1 MIMKAR
7 TLPSQKL
14 FRILLAVALVATLVP
29 LAALSNMRSADAATL
44 WKTDVNTDTRI
55 VSGGI
60 VLDDDLCART
70 PVFNVPVTTKT
81 IKQTPNPG
89 GDDLE
94 GPNDTVYR
102 YSYALSLR
110 ASDAS
115 KGNTLGTT
123 ITAKWTNAGFDANG
137 DRIDLVIT
145 WLPDSKWYSNVN
157 RSSIVLL
164 DRCSKNTWNT
174 AGINLYCNPLS
185 NGKLSCEQHI
195 RYNFY
200 KAGTTTPAEGSFLT
214 RFTDLD
220 QPGWNKTYDDDWV
233 ERIEFISGHDQAMFT
248 TPGNILKVGKNRN
261 GETNTDYRATK
272 VMNGSSLDSGVVT
285 NLSNGAEFWFFDSRG
300 GTDILDQ
307 FNAHRLTMSSG
318 VHGSVSANGKTGTAI
333 IGWRGNRT
341 VSITPDT
348 GYKVS
353 TVIVNGS
360 NEGAKTSRTFSN
372 VTSDQ
377 SISAT
382 FAPINYQ
389 IRFNANGGSGSM
401 SDQTMSYDQIT
412 NLQSNAF
419 SRAGHT
425 FKGWNTMS
433 DGTGTAYADAQ
444 AVTNLTATDGG
455 VITLYAQWEANNMNV
470 TFTDG
475 LGTTLSQGTVKYGQG
490 ATAPA
495 EPTREGY
502 TFNGWDKDYS
512 RIIEDTIINAK
523 WQANAY
529 SVAFNANRGSGSM
542 ADQSFLF
549 DQAQSLSNNAF
560 AKIGYTFTGW
570 NVSPSGSSTP
580 YTNEQTVC
588 NLTAENGGKIT
599 LYAQWRANYYHI
611 IYNANTGEGFM
622 DDQTL
627 TYDTVS
633 NLHDNLFEKTGYR
646 FAGWNTEPD
655 GSGKTYHNKQAVL
668 NLAAEDGSEVTLY
681 AQWHPAHYSVVFF
694 GNGGTDGNGG
704 VMSAYQKMIFDSCAE
719 LAENIFEREGYTWQS
734 WNTDSLGNGT
744 TYTDKQ
750 TVKNLSDIAGAVI
763 PLYSQW
769 TVNKYNVSFN
779 ANGGVG
785 SMDDQS
791 FLYDHAK
798 ALFKSSFTKTG
809 YTFQGWSTE
818 PSGAVAYEDAQTVL
832 NLTSTDGGKVTL
844 YAIWEEDPDL
854 RIAYVAH
861 DPSKA
866 SVSNAQDELAPA
878 TGIAKGS
885 TATPKKGYKFKAW
898 KTAKGDVV
906 SSSATFMPKRG
917 SDGLWHAETYFAYAD
932 PIDYKIAYNGNG
944 ASGEMAK
951 TNATYDEP
959 VALTKNAF
967 KHEGWRF
974 LGWNTEP
981 DGSGTSYANKQ
992 SVVNLTSADGATVTL
1007 YAQWE
1012 QKSFNVIFTDGQ
1024 GNSLSS
1030 QTVDYG
1036 HGATAPTEPT
1046 REGYTFTGWD
1056 KAYDNI
1062 TSDIKVNAK
1071 WRINAYTIAYDAN
1084 GGEGNM
1090 SDQVLKYDEKT
1101 KLSANNFDRAG
1112 RAFTGWNTKADGTGT
1127 AYKNEQEVSKLTA
1140 VDGEKITLYAQWKI
1154 ERFDVTFE
1162 DGMGGTIDKQE
1173 VDYGSDATA
1182 PADPER
1188 EGYKFQGWDGDYTNV
1203 TKDVTIKASWTVPD
1217 KAETQV
1223 ASAQAENQTPG
1234 GSDYAK
1240 TGSNTLGWILFA
1252 GAFMVLAV
1260 SVLWAERKR
1269 K

>member
-1 MIMKAR
+1 MNDR
-7 TLPSQKL
+7 TILSQKL
-14 FRILLAVALVATLVP
+14 FRILVAVALVATLVP
-29 LAALSNMRSADAATL
+29 LAALSNMRNADAATL
-44 WKTDVNTDTRI
+44 TKCDVNTNVNVR
-55 VSGGI
+55 SGGI
-60 VLDDDLCART
+60 VLDADLSSQVPT
-70 PVFNVPVTTKT
+70 FNVPVSIKT
-81 IKQTPNPG
+81 LKQAPSG
-89 GDDLE
+89 GDLK
-94 GPNDTVYR
+94 GPVDTIYQYR
-102 YSYALSLR
+102 YALAVR

-115 KGNTLGTT
+115 KGNTLNST

-145 WLPDSKWYSNVN
+145 WLADSKWYSNKN
-157 RSSIVLL
+157 RSDVVLL
-164 DRCSKNTWNT
+164 ERYVNNSYNT
-174 AGINLYCNPLS
+174 AGICLGCDEKSYDGT
-185 NGKLSCEQHI
+185 GKISCEQHVQ
-195 RYNFY
+195 YSFY
-200 KAGTTTPAEGSFLT
+200 KAGTNTPAEGTFLT

-220 QPGWNKTYDDDWV
+220 TDGWSSGYSDGWV

-248 TPGNILKVGKNRN
+248 STGNILKIGKNRN
-261 GETNTDYRATK
+261 GEANTDYRATK
-272 VMNGSSLDSGVVT
+272 KMDGSSLDSGVVA
-285 NLSNGAEFWFFDSRG
+285 NLSSGANFWFYASNG
-300 GTDILDQ
+300 STDILDQ
-307 FNAHRLTMSSG
+307 FNAHKVTMSSG
-318 VHGSVSANGKTGTAI
+318 GHGTVHSSGKTGSVPV
-333 IGWRGNRT
+333 GWRAART
-341 VSITPDT
+341 VTIAPDA

-353 TVIVNGS
+353 NVVVNGTS
-360 NEGAKTSRTFSN
+360 EGAKTARTFSN
-372 VTSDQ
+372 VTTDQ

-401 SDQTMSYDQIT
+401 TDQAMAYDQTA
-412 NLQSNAF
+412 NLQGNGF
-419 SRAGHT
+419 SCAGHT
-425 FKGWNTMS
+425 FKGWNTAP
-433 DGTGTAYADAQ
+433 DGSGTTYANEQ

-455 VITLYAQWEANNMNV
+455 VITLYAQWETNNMNV

-490 ATAPA
+490 ATAPE
-495 EPTREGY
+495 EPSRVGY

-512 RIIEDTIINAK
+512 RIVEDTIINAK
-523 WQANAY
+523 WRANAY
-529 SVAFNANRGSGSM
+529 SVGFNANGGKGSM
-542 ADQSFLF
+542 TDQSFLY
-549 DQAQSLSNNAF
+549 DQAQALSSNAF
-560 AKIGYTFTGW
+560 TKTGYTFTGW
-570 NVSPSGSSTP
+570 NASPSGSSTF
-580 YTNEQTVC
+580 YANKQTVS
-588 NLTAENGGKIT
+588 NLTAEDGGKVT
-599 LYAQWRANYYHI
+599 LYAQWRANNYRI
-611 IYNANTGEGFM
+611 IYNANTGEGSM

-627 TYDTVS
+627 TYDVVS

-646 FAGWNTEPD
+646 FSGWNTKAD

-668 NLAAEDGSEVTLY
+668 NLVAEEGSEITLY
-681 AQWHPAHYSVVFF
+681 AQWQPVHYSVVFF
-694 GNGGTDGNGG
+694 GNGGIDGNGG
-704 VMSAYQKMIFDSCAE
+704 VLSAYQKMIFDTCEE
-719 LAENIFEREGYTWQS
+719 LVENIFEREGYTWQS
-734 WNTDSLGNGT
+734 WNSDAKGKGT

-750 TVKNLSDIAGAVI
+750 IVKNLSDVAGAVI

-769 TVNKYNVSFN
+769 TVNKYSVSYD
-779 ANGGVG
+779 ANGGEG
-785 SMDDQS
+785 SMTDQP

-798 ALFKSSFTKTG
+798 ALSKNSFTKAG

-818 PSGAVAYEDAQTVL
+818 SSGAVAYEDSQTVL
-832 NLTSTDGGKVTL
+832 NLTSVDGGKVTL
-844 YAIWEEDPDL
+844 YAVWEEDPDL

-861 DPSKA
+861 DPNKA

-878 TGIAKGS
+878 TGSAKGS
-885 TATPKKGYKFKAW
+885 SATPKKGYKFKAW
-898 KTAKGDVV
+898 KTAKGDIA
-906 SSSATFMPKRG
+906 STSATFVPKRG
-917 SDGLWHAETYFAYAD
+917 SNGLWHAETYFAYAD

-992 SVVNLTSADGATVTL
+992 SVINLATTEGAEVVL

-1024 GNSLSS
+1024 GSSLSS

-1036 HGATAPTEPT
+1036 HDATAPEEPA

-1056 KAYDNI
+1056 KSYDNI
-1062 TSDIKVNAK
+1062 TSDITVNAK
-1071 WRINAYTIAYDAN
+1071 WRINTYTIAYDAN

-1101 KLSANNFDRAG
+1101 KLSTNNFDRAG
-1112 RAFTGWNTKADGTGT
+1112 HVFTGWNTKADGTGT

-1140 VDGEKITLYAQWKI
+1140 TEGERITLYAQWKI

-1162 DGMGGTIDKQE
+1162 DGMGGIIDKQE
-1173 VDYGSDATA
+1173 VDYSSDATA

-1223 ASAQAENQTPG
+1223 ASAQAENQAPESG
-1234 GSDYAK
+1234 DYAK

>member
-1 MIMKAR
+1 MKAE
-7 TLPSQKL
+7 TTPTHKL

-29 LAALSNMRSADAATL
+29 LAALSNMRDADAATL

-164 DRCSKNTWNT
+164 DRYSKNTWNT

-220 QPGWNKTYDDDWV
+220 QPGWNKTYDDDWI
-233 ERIEFISGHDQAMFT
+233 ERIELISGHDQAIYT
-248 TPGNILKVGKNRN
+248 STGNILKVGKNRN
-261 GETNTDYRATK
+261 GEGSTDYRATK
-272 VMNGSSLDSGVVT
+272 VMDGSSLDSGFVT
-285 NLSNGAEFWFFDSRG
+285 NMANGAEFWFFDSRG

-307 FNAHRLTMSSG
+307 FNAHKLTMSSG
-318 VHGSVSANGKTGTAI
+318 AHGSVNANGKTGTAI
-333 IGWRGNRT
+333 IGWRGGRT

-353 TVIVNGS
+353 NVVVNGS
-360 NEGAKTSRTFSN
+360 NEGAKTTRTFSN

-382 FAPINYQ
+382 FAPNNYQ

-401 SDQTMSYDQIT
+401 SDQTMTYDQTT
-412 NLQSNAF
+412 NLQGNTF

-425 FKGWNTMS
+425 FKGWNTKP
-433 DGTGTAYADAQ
+433 DGSGTAYANVQ

-495 EPTREGY
+495 EPAREGY

-512 RIIEDTIINAK
+512 RIVEDTIVNAK
-523 WQANAY
+523 WRANVY
-529 SVAFNANRGSGSM
+529 SVGFNANGGNGSM
-542 ADQSFLF
+542 ADQSFF
-549 DQAQSLSNNAF
+549 YDQAQALSGNAF
-560 AKIGYTFTGW
+560 TKTGYTFTAW
-570 NVSPSGSSTP
+570 NASPSGSSTS
-580 YTNEQTVC
+580 YANKQTVS
-588 NLTAENGGKIT
+588 NLTAEDGGKVT
-599 LYAQWRANYYHI
+599 LYAQWGANNYRI
-611 IYNANTGEGFM
+611 IYNANTGEGSM
-622 DDQTL
+622 DDQAL
-627 TYDTVS
+627 TYDAVS
-633 NLHDNLFEKTGYR
+633 NLHDNLFEKSGYR

-655 GSGKTYHNKQAVL
+655 GSGKTYHNEQAVL
-668 NLAAEDGSEVTLY
+668 NLTAEDGAEITLY
-681 AQWHPAHYSVVFF
+681 AQWQPAHYSVVFF
-694 GNGGTDGNGG
+694 GNGGTDSNGG

-734 WNTDSLGNGT
+734 WNSDSLGNGT

-750 TVKNLSDIAGAVI
+750 IVKNLSDVAGAVI

-769 TVNKYNVSFN
+769 AVNKYSVSFN

-798 ALFKSSFTKTG
+798 ALSKNSFTKTG

-818 PSGAVAYEDAQTVL
+818 PSGVVAYEDAQTVL

-844 YAIWEEDPDL
+844 YAVWEEDPDL

-878 TGIAKGS
+878 TGNAKGS

-992 SVVNLTSADGATVTL
+992 SVVNLTSSDGAEVTL

-1024 GNSLSS
+1024 GNPLSS

-1056 KAYDNI
+1056 KTYDNI

-1071 WRINAYTIAYDAN
+1071 WRINAYTITYDAN

-1112 RAFTGWNTKADGTGT
+1112 HVFTGWNTKADGTGA
-1127 AYKNEQEVSKLTA
+1127 AYKDEQEVCKLTDA
-1140 VDGEKITLYAQWKI
+1140 DGEKITLYAQWKI
-1154 ERFDVTFE
+1154 ERFGVTFE

-1173 VDYGSDATA
+1173 VDYGSNATA

-1203 TKDVTIKASWTVPD
+1203 TKDVTIKASWTAPD

-1223 ASAQAENQTPG
+1223 DSAQAENQTSG
-1234 GSDYAK
+1234 GSNYAK

-1252 GAFMVLAV
+1252 GAFMALAV

>member
-7 TLPSQKL
+7 TLPSRKL

-29 LAALSNMRSADAATL
+29 LAALSSMRDADAATL

-70 PVFNVPVTTKT
+70 PVFNVPVSTST
-81 IKQTPNPG
+81 IQQSPNN
-89 GDDLE
+89 E
-94 GPNDTVYR
+94 QFQGPNDTIYR

-145 WLPDSKWYSNVN
+145 WLPDSKWYSSVN

-164 DRCSKNTWNT
+164 DRYSKNTWNT

-200 KAGTTTPAEGSFLT
+200 KAGTSTPAVGTFLT

-220 QPGWNKTYDDDWV
+220 QPGWDKTYDDDWV
-233 ERIEFISGHDQAMFT
+233 ERIEFITGHDQAMFT
-248 TPGNILKVGKNRN
+248 STGNILKIGKNRN
-261 GETNTDYRATK
+261 GEANTDYRATK
-272 VMNGSSLDSGVVT
+272 KMDGSSLDSGVVT

-318 VHGSVSANGKTGTAI
+318 SHGSVSANGKTGTAI

-353 TVIVNGS
+353 NVVVNGS
-360 NEGAKTSRTFSN
+360 SEGAKTTRTFSN

-401 SDQTMSYDQIT
+401 TDQAMTYDQST
-412 NLQSNAF
+412 NLKSNAF
-419 SRAGHT
+419 SRTGHT
-425 FKGWNTMS
+425 FKGWNTAP
-433 DGTGTAYADAQ
+433 DGSGTAYSNEQ
-444 AVTNLTATDGG
+444 IVTNLTATDGS

-470 TFTDG
+470 MFTDG
-475 LGTTLSQGTVKYGQG
+475 LSTTLSQGTVKYGQG
-490 ATAPA
+490 ATAPS
-495 EPTREGY
+495 EPTRVGY

-512 RIIEDTIINAK
+512 RIVEDTIINAK
-523 WQANAY
+523 WRANAY
-529 SVAFNANRGSGSM
+529 SVGFNANTGAGSM
-542 ADQSFLF
+542 ADQPFLY
-549 DQAQSLSNNAF
+549 DQAQALSGNVF
-560 AKIGYTFTGW
+560 TKTGYTFTGW
-570 NVSPSGSSTP
+570 NASPSGSSTP
-580 YTNEQTVC
+580 YTDKQTVS
-588 NLTAENGGKIT
+588 NLTAEDGGKVT
-599 LYAQWRANYYHI
+599 LYAQWKANDYRI
-611 IYNANTGEGFM
+611 VYNANSGEGSM

-627 TYDTVS
+627 TYDTVA
-633 NLHDNLFEKTGYR
+633 NLNDNLFTKSGYR
-646 FAGWNTEPD
+646 FAGWNTKAD
-655 GSGKTYHNKQAVL
+655 GTGKTYHNKQAVL
-668 NLAAEDGSEVTLY
+668 NLVAEDGAEVTLY
-681 AQWHPAHYSVVFF
+681 AQWQPAHYSVVFF
-694 GNGGTDGNGG
+694 GNGGTDSNGG
-704 VMSAYQKMIFDSCAE
+704 VMSAYQKMIFDECQE
-719 LAENIFEREGYTWQS
+719 LAKNIFEREGYTWQS
-734 WNTDSLGNGT
+734 WNSDSKGNGT
-744 TYTDKQ
+744 TYTNEQ
-750 TVKNLSDIAGAVI
+750 VVKNLSDVAGAVI

-769 TVNKYNVSFN
+769 AVNKYSVSFN
-779 ANGGVG
+779 ANGGEG
-785 SMDDQS
+785 TMDDQS

-798 ALFKSSFTKTG
+798 ALTKNSFNKVG
-809 YTFQGWSTE
+809 YTFKGWSIE
-818 PSGAVAYEDAQTVL
+818 PTGAVAYEDAQTVL
-832 NLTSTDGGKVTL
+832 NLTSTDGDKVTL
-844 YAIWEEDPDL
+844 YAVWEEDPDL

-861 DPSKA
+861 DPSQL
-866 SVSNAQDELAPA
+866 SVSNATEELAPA
-878 TGIAKGS
+878 TGSVKGS
-885 TATPKKGYKFKAW
+885 TATPKAGYKFKEW
-898 KTAKGDVV
+898 KTAKGDTV
-906 SSSATFMPKRG
+906 STSATFKPKRG
-917 SDGLWHAETYFAYAD
+917 SDGLWHAETYFAYAS
-932 PIDYKIAYNGNG
+932 PIVYKIAYDGNG

-1012 QKSFNVIFTDGQ
+1012 QKSFNVVFTDGQ

-1036 HGATAPTEPT
+1036 QGATAPEEPT

-1056 KAYDNI
+1056 KAYDKI
-1062 TSDIKVNAK
+1062 TSDTTVNAK
-1071 WRINAYTIAYDAN
+1071 WRINSYTIAYDAN
-1084 GGEGNM
+1084 GGEGTM
-1090 SDQVLKYDEKT
+1090 SDQTVKFDEKA
-1101 KLSANNFDRAG
+1101 KLLSNNFDREG
-1112 RAFTGWNTKADGTGT
+1112 HVFTGWNTKADGTGT
-1127 AYKNEQEVSKLTA
+1127 AYKNEQEVSNLTST
-1140 VDGEKITLYAQWKI
+1140 DGERITLYAQWKI
-1154 ERFDVTFE
+1154 EQFGVTFE

-1173 VDYGSDATA
+1173 VDYGHDATA

-1188 EGYKFQGWDGDYTNV
+1188 EGYKFQGWDGEYTNV
-1203 TKDVTIKASWTVPD
+1203 IKDVTIKASWTTPD
-1217 KAETQV
+1217 KTESQAV
-1223 ASAQAENQTPG
+1223 PAQAEKQAPEG
-1234 GSDYAK
+1234 GDYAK

-1252 GAFMVLAV
+1252 GAFMTLAI
-1260 SVLWAERKR
+1260 SVLWADRKR
-1269 K
+1269 R